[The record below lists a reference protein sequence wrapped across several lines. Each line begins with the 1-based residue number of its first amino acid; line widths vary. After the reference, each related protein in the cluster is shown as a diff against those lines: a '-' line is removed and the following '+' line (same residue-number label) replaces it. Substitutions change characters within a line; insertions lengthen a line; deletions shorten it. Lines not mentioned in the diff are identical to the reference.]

1 MAATA
6 TPVDDAPDTTAA
18 RPARPLVR
26 RAGLVLLVA
35 GGIGL
40 VGQLLFYDVA
50 AGINL
55 PIGLGLLALGGWLLR
70 SAGRPATIDAW
81 LGPAGLVFAAFA
93 AIRADPFIVACDILV
108 ALGLVGGALASFG
121 GRSVVA
127 RPFGSLINLGL
138 GTLGWVLG
146 GAIPAAA
153 DAGRALPPGRTA
165 LRRASPALPV
175 ARGLLIALPLLVI
188 FIALFSAADAVF
200 AQRVDDLFGW
210 ELNFGDLGWRIVLAA
225 VIAWFAAGAIAFS
238 ASVAPTEHR
247 PATATAGPRVGSTE
261 LVTVLVILDA
271 LFAAFVVLQAAY
283 LFGGF
288 DTIQAAGLTYADYAR
303 RGFFE
308 LVVVAILA
316 GGVVVAAD
324 RLVSTRTR
332 ALVAGAIGLAI
343 LTGFVLVSAASRMRL
358 YQEAYG
364 WTELRFYVLGT
375 IVVLGIGLVGLVV
388 TLLTDRVRW
397 MGHVMVVT
405 GLAVGLALTVIGP
418 VRFITEQNVARVL
431 DPSLVPPNGSSGLD
445 VAYAASLGD
454 DAIPELVRVLPALDP
469 DDAELLSRS
478 LSIRLDELRT
488 TPALDAWQAWNAGRA
503 AARDALEAARA
514 AGQIP

>member
-6 TPVDDAPDTTAA
+6 TPVDGAPDSTAA
-18 RPARPLVR
+18 TPARPLVR
-26 RAGLVLLVA
+26 RAGLVLFVA
-35 GGIGL
+35 GAIGL
-40 VGQLLFYDVA
+40 AGQLLFFEVA

-55 PIGLGLLALGGWLLR
+55 PIGLSLLALGGWLLR
-70 SAGRPATIDAW
+70 SAHRPATIDAW
-81 LGPAGLVFAAFA
+81 LAPAGLVFAAFA

-108 ALGLVGGALASFG
+108 ALGLIGGALASFG

-153 DAGRALPPGRTA
+153 DASRELPPGRTA

-175 ARGLLIALPLLVI
+175 ARGLLIALPLLVV

-200 AQRVDDLFGW
+200 ARRLDDLFGW
-210 ELNFGDLGWRIVLAA
+210 ELDVGDLGWRIVLAA

-238 ASVAPTEHR
+238 ASVAPTEPP
-247 PATATAGPRVGSTE
+247 PATAAPRLRIGSTE

-271 LFAAFVVLQAAY
+271 LFAAFVVFQAAY

-288 DTIQAAGLTYADYAR
+288 DTVQAAGLTYAEYAR

-308 LVVVAILA
+308 LVVVAILS

-324 RLVSTRTR
+324 RLASARTR
-332 ALVAGAIGLAI
+332 ALITASIGLAI
-343 LTGFVLVSAASRMRL
+343 LTGLVLVSSASRMRL

-375 IVVLGIGLVGLVV
+375 IVVLGIGLVGLVA

-397 MGHVMVVT
+397 MGHVMLVA
-405 GLAVGLALTVIGP
+405 GLAIGLALTLIGP

-454 DAIPELVRVLPALDP
+454 DAIPDLVRVLPALDAP
-469 DDAELLSRS
+469 SAEMLAES
-478 LSIRLDELRT
+478 LSFRLDELT
-488 TPALDAWQAWNAGRA
+488 AQDGLNAWQAWNAGRE
-503 AARDALEAARA
+503 AARDALETAQD